1 MRSASASSDSTRRAT
16 ERAPGHGE
24 RAAIGLL
31 LLGIFAVACAPEPA
45 APPVPEAMVRRLTA
59 FEYANTVRDVLGVEA
74 SLAREFPGDPP
85 ALGFDTV
92 ATSQP
97 PSSLLVQIFQHSA
110 ESIADATLRS
120 ESARAALHVCTPAPA
135 DPSPCLRAIVESL
148 LTRAWRRPPER
159 AELERYLALIEP
171 AELDAG
177 LRLVIEAALL
187 SPQFT
192 FRWERDAGAPGESH
206 WLDDHALAV
215 RLSYFLW
222 SSAPDD
228 ELLALAVVGRLQ
240 DASVLAEQVE
250 RMLADP
256 RAAGFVDGFAGQWLH
271 FRGLDDIFR
280 DAHRYPRYDEAVR
293 DSMREAMRRRFRE
306 FLVPGRDL
314 RDLLLDTHAHVDA
327 ELAALYYLPDEVAV
341 GEFTRIDL
349 GPHKRRGLLTEPGLM
364 TVLAYPFASAPTR
377 RGRFVLE
384 QLLCSPLPP
393 PPPEAAAQ
401 PVSDASTARERLA
414 HHRAD
419 PACAGCHAILD
430 PIGLAFEHFDA
441 VGAWRGS
448 EHGELI
454 DAAGELPTGER
465 FADVRELAA
474 IVADDPRFPRCV
486 ATHVLTYALGRPLVA
501 EDQPVLSN
509 IYKKFIAA
517 DRDLVALIVAVV
529 QSDPFRARRAQ
540 EAP

>member
-1 MRSASASSDSTRRAT
+1 MRLATGLRPARAL
-16 ERAPGHGE
+16 
-24 RAAIGLL
+24 AAIAGGLGLL
-31 LLGIFAVACAPEPA
+31 ACAPGPEP

-74 SLAREFPGDPP
+74 ALTREFPADPP

-92 ATSQP
+92 AASQP
-97 PSSLLVQIFQHSA
+97 PSALLVQIFQRSA
-110 ESIADATLRS
+110 ESIAAATLGS
-120 ESARAALHVCTPAPA
+120 ESARAALRICTPDPA
-135 DPSPCLRAIVESL
+135 DPAPCLRTIVEPL
-148 LTRAWRRPPER
+148 LTRAWRRPPSDGEID
-159 AELERYLALIEP
+159 RYLALVDP

-187 SPQFT
+187 SPHFT
-192 FRWERDAGAPGESH
+192 FRWEHDAGAPGESR
-206 WLDDHALAV
+206 WLDDYALAA

-228 ELLALAVVGRLQ
+228 ELLALAAVGELQ
-240 DASVLAEQVE
+240 REPVLAEQVE

-256 RAAGFVDGFAGQWLH
+256 RSAGFVDGFAGQWLY

-280 DAHRYPRYDEAVR
+280 DAHRYPRYDDAVR
-293 DSMREAMRRRFRE
+293 ESMREAMRRRFRE

-327 ELAALYYLPDEVAV
+327 ELAALYYLPDELAV
-341 GEFTRIDL
+341 DEFTRIDL

-364 TVLAYPFASAPTR
+364 TVLAYPFASSPTR

-401 PVSDASTARERLA
+401 AESDASTARERLA
-414 HHRAD
+414 QHRAD

-454 DAAGELPTGER
+454 DASGELPTGEP
-465 FADVRELAA
+465 FSDVRELAE

-486 ATHVLTYALGRPLVA
+486 ATKVLTYALGRPLVA
-501 EDQPVLSN
+501 DDQPVLED
-509 IYKKFIAA
+509 IFKEFIAA
-517 DRDLVALIVAVV
+517 DRDLVALLVAVV
-529 QSDPFRARRAQ
+529 QSAPFRVRRAQ

>member
-1 MRSASASSDSTRRAT
+1 MRPATGLPRA
-16 ERAPGHGE
+16 
-24 RAAIGLL
+24 
-31 LLGIFAVACAPEPA
+31 LLGALALSACAPEPV

-59 FEYANTVRDVLGVEA
+59 FEYASTVRDVLGVEA
-74 SLAREFPGDPP
+74 TLTREFPVDAP

-92 ATSQP
+92 ATGGP

-110 ESIADATLRS
+110 ESLADAALRS
-120 ESARAALHVCTPAPA
+120 GSARAALLVCTPDPA
-135 DPSPCLRAIVESL
+135 DPAPCLRTIVESL
-148 LTRAWRRPPER
+148 LTRAWRRPPSS
-159 AELERYLALIEP
+159 AELDRYLALVDP

-177 LRLVIEAALL
+177 LRLVLEAALL
-187 SPQFT
+187 SPHFT
-192 FRWERDAGAPGESH
+192 FRWERDLGAPGESH
-206 WLDDHALAV
+206 WLDDYALAA

-228 ELLALAVVGRLQ
+228 ELLALAAVGRLQ
-240 DASVLAEQVE
+240 HEATLAEQVA

-256 RAAGFVDGFAGQWLH
+256 RAAGFVDGFAGQWLY

-280 DAHRYPRYDEAVR
+280 DAHRYPRYDDAVR

-314 RDLLLDTHAHVDA
+314 RDLLLDSHAHVDA
-327 ELAALYYLPDEVAV
+327 ELAALYYLPDELGVD
-341 GEFTRIDL
+341 EFTRIDL
-349 GPHKRRGLLTEPGLM
+349 EPHKRRGLLTEPGLM
-364 TVLAYPFASAPTR
+364 TVLAYPFASSPTR

-401 PVSDASTARERLA
+401 AESEASTARERLEQ
-414 HHRAD
+414 HRAD

-441 VGAWRGS
+441 IGAWRGS

-454 DAAGELPTGER
+454 DAAGQLPTGER
-465 FADVRELAA
+465 FADVRELAPILA
-474 IVADDPRFPRCV
+474 GDPRFTRCV
-486 ATHVLTYALGRPLVA
+486 ATKVLTYALGRPLVT
-501 EDQPVLSN
+501 EDQPVLEDIHSQ
-509 IYKKFIAA
+509 FVAA
-517 DRDLVALIVAVV
+517 GRDLVALLVAVV
-529 QSDPFRARRAQ
+529 QSDPFRIRRAQ
-540 EAP
+540 EPA